1 MHIRKLILFIYFY
14 VKCTILFKKFV
25 DPWFQNLWS
34 YLNISGFFQN
44 FYQNAVDMVKNLPS
58 SSIISS
64 MLALGDDGG
73 VSSLAIFFAR
83 ALFSVILNLREFQKT
98 FFLAPRFDF
107 CFGWNSITR
116 LVQII
121 LSNYFTKPSLF

>member
-1 MHIRKLILFIYFY
+1 MVTEFVKLGDEFDNKVNFQCENPSSKYFFI
-14 VKCTILFKKFV
+14 
-25 DPWFQNLWS
+25 
-34 YLNISGFFQN
+34 FQN
-44 FYQNAVDMVKNLPS
+44 FCQNAVDMVKNLPS

-107 CFGWNSITR
+107 CFG
-116 LVQII
+116 
-121 LSNYFTKPSLF
+121 